1 MASRSTDQS
10 FNRTHNG
17 GFAAGQLSEPD
28 NLLSKYKKVSQANEN
43 KLRAAKNIKEL
54 VKIEIEKLPEAIR
67 LQSDGGYDMKFDPIN
82 FR

>member
-17 GFAAGQLSEPD
+17 GFAGQLSEPD

>member
-1 MASRSTDQS
+1 M
-10 FNRTHNG
+10 
-17 GFAAGQLSEPD
+17 SEHD
-28 NLLSKYKKVSQANEN
+28 NLLAKYKIVTQANEN

-67 LQSDGGYDMKFDPIN
+67 VQSDGGYDMKFDPIN